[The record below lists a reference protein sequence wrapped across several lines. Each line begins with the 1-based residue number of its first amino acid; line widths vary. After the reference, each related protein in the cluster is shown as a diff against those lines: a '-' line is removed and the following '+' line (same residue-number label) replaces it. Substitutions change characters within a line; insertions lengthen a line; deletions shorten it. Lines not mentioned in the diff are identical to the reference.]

1 MESRV
6 TSTEGT
12 GETQQRTKSEKSQGP
27 QTVEWVAW
35 SRGGTI
41 PGVDFSKL
49 SMAAVQM
56 TDRKGKELNQRV

>member
-1 MESRV
+1 MKSRV
-6 TSTEGT
+6 TSTEGA
-12 GETQQRTKSEKSQGP
+12 GDTQQRAKSEMSQGP

-35 SRGGTI
+35 SRGGTT

-49 SMAAVQM
+49 SMAAVRM